1 MTYVLTSGWASL
13 SCEVMQFF
21 ALFCNLVKRFILRT
35 NDDSSNGIFSFPYHT
50 EAPRLLLFGFLGF
63 TCSILAPLIL
73 PVLLIYFSLAY
84 LVYKNQASAFSPLL
98 PLVILL
104 ALYGF
109 ICCCLNVLFL
119 AKSFN

>member
-1 MTYVLTSGWASL
+1 VTYVLTSGWASL
-13 SCEVMQFF
+13 SFEVMQIF
-21 ALFCNLVKRFILRT
+21 ALFYNLVKRFVLRT
-35 NDDSSNGIFSFPYHT
+35 NDDSSNGTFSFPYHT

-84 LVYKNQASAFSPLL
+84 LVYKNQVSAFSPLL

-104 ALYGF
+104 ALYCF
-109 ICCCLNVLFL
+109 ICLLECVIFC
-119 AKSFN
+119 